1 MASEKMTKMGSLL
14 IEAGLLP
21 REMPSNYTYDKVR
34 EVLESLESRE
44 IDGMRGAVESAVRL
58 DVRGPLAAAIFCKHH
73 LDEAHE
79 VEVDR
84 VDENEETG
92 ARYAVL
98 IYPEGELPIK
108 LEHLPQGTEP
118 GVRIRYEPAAGY
130 L

>member
-1 MASEKMTKMGSLL
+1 MGSLL
-14 IEAGLLP
+14 AEAGLLP

-34 EVLESLESRE
+34 EVLESLESQE
-44 IDGMRGAVESAVRL
+44 IEEMRGAVERAARL

-73 LDEAHE
+73 FDGAHE

-92 ARYAVL
+92 TRYAVL

-108 LEHLPQGTEP
+108 LEHLPQGTEA
-118 GVRIRYEPAAGY
+118 GNRIRYEPAAGY